1 MSEWISGF
9 LDPDLARLQDANLL
23 WPLCFAF
30 CPNQPPTFSG
40 PVSCFT
46 LTPAWLSPSSLLS
59 PPSGYTMNKVFV
71 LELFLLLPQ
80 WSAKAVNLSCPF
92 LPLLV
97 KKKTRKKTH
106 TKKTKQNKSPNH
118 SCIGDPT
125 ATLENKPAVMIAFI
139 EGTQAD
145 RVANA
150 TVSQYH
156 NDPHRLVNHTSG
168 TLFSSWVPTLRVPP

>member
-1 MSEWISGF
+1 MPICFGLS
-9 LDPDLARLQDANLL
+9 ALL
-23 WPLCFAF
+23 SALTSH
-30 CPNQPPTFSG
+30 QPSPALY
-40 PVSCFT
+40 PVSPSP
-46 LTPAWLSPSSLLS
+46 LPGSALPACSL
-59 PPSGYTMNKVFV
+59 PSGYTMNKVFV